1 MNAETDSSMCNMS
14 IQDRRSPKRRRS
26 FGRVSQ
32 RRRDGA
38 WIVQFIEPGAP
49 RDKKGRRKYT
59 TRAVESK
66 REGEDFLREL
76 RKTILAG
83 TFLKAPAEPEPGP
96 SAQGLTIDQAI
107 AQYIDA
113 ARAAAK
119 SASTVRRYEANAR
132 AIAQS
137 RIGRKLVADLSA
149 GDVESYVAWRRERRW
164 WVHRQVG
171 KGYDAPSVVE
181 LRKGASASAA
191 TVNRDLLLL
200 KAALNRLK
208 KLGAI
213 EENPVGAIKPLREKK
228 RKRAVLSR
236 EEANALLAA
245 CSPPLRLLVL
255 AGLLTGARLHELLRL
270 RWGDIDLSR
279 KVISLFRPKTGSAA
293 AIPLHATLAEELRRV
308 KAERA
313 KVGKR
318 IVADGEPV
326 FLSRDGKP
334 YKYPT
339 SAWRFALKRAG
350 LADREGLVFHSLR
363 HTMATAYLEGGAAI
377 TDLQGLLGHQSVST
391 TQIYAGMVDRRART
405 SLEALGFG
413 T

>member
-1 MNAETDSSMCNMS
+1 MNTKNDPSMSDMSS
-14 IQDRRSPKRRRS
+14 QDRRSPKRRRS
-26 FGRVSQ
+26 YGRVSQ

-38 WIVQFIEPGAP
+38 WIVQFIEPGAS
-49 RDKKGRRKYT
+49 RDAKGRRKYT
-59 TRAVESK
+59 TRAVASK
-66 REGEDFLREL
+66 AEGEAFLREL

-83 TFLKAPAEPEPGP
+83 TFLKPRPEPEPTV
-96 SAQGLTIDQAI
+96 QGLMVDQAI
-107 AQYIDA
+107 AQYIAA

-132 AIAQS
+132 AIVQS
-137 RIGRKLVADLSA
+137 KIGKKPVADLTA
-149 GDVESYVAWRRERRW
+149 ADVEAYVAWRRERRW
-164 WVHRQVG
+164 WVHRKVG
-171 KGYDAPSVVE
+171 EAYDAPTMVE

-213 EENPVGAIKPLREKK
+213 EDNPVDAIKPLREKK
-228 RKRAVLSR
+228 RKRPVLSR

-255 AGLLTGARLHELLRL
+255 AGLLTGARMNELLRL
-270 RWGDIDLSR
+270 KWGDIDLSR
-279 KVISLFRPKTGSAA
+279 KAISLFRPKTGTAA
-293 AIPLHATLAEELRRV
+293 SIPMHPTLAEELRRV

-313 KVGKR
+313 KTGKR

-339 SAWRFALKRAG
+339 SAWRFALRRAG
-350 LADREGLVFHSLR
+350 LADREGLCFHSLR
-363 HTMATAYLEGGAAI
+363 HSFATAYLENGAAI

-391 TQIYAGMVDRRART
+391 TQIYAGMVDKRART

>member
-1 MNAETDSSMCNMS
+1 MSTMSSEN
-14 IQDRRSPKRRRS
+14 RRSTEKRRRS
-26 FGRVSQ
+26 YGRVHKRPNGSV
-32 RRRDGA
+32 
-38 WIVQFIEPGAP
+38 IVQFVEPGAP

-59 TRAVESK
+59 TRTVASK
-66 REGEDFLREL
+66 KEGEEFLKEL
-76 RKTILAG
+76 RRTILAG
-83 TFLKAPAEPEPGP
+83 TYLRSAPEPEPV
-96 SAQGLTIDQAI
+96 AQGLTVDQAI

-137 RIGRKLVADLSA
+137 RIGKKPVAELTA
-149 GDVESYVAWRRERRW
+149 ADVEAYVAWRRERRW
-164 WVHRQVG
+164 WVHRQIG
-171 KGYDAPSVVE
+171 NEYEAAPVVE
-181 LRKGASASAA
+181 LRKGAVASPA

-200 KAALNRLK
+200 KASLNRLK

-245 CSPPLRLLVL
+245 CPEPLRLLVL
-255 AGLLTGARLHELLRL
+255 AGLLTGARQGELLRL

-293 AIPLHATLAEELRRV
+293 AIPLHATLAAELKRV

-313 KVGKR
+313 TIGRR

-326 FLSRDGKP
+326 FLSRDGTP
-334 YKYPT
+334 YRYPT

-363 HTMATAYLEGGAAI
+363 HSFATAYLEGGAAI

-391 TQIYAGMVDRRART
+391 TQIYAGMVDKRART

>member
-1 MNAETDSSMCNMS
+1 MKAETDSSMCNMS

-32 RRRDGA
+32 RQRDGA

-49 RDKKGRRKYT
+49 RDKKGRRRYT
-59 TRAVESK
+59 TRAVASK
-66 REGEDFLREL
+66 AEGEAFLKEL

-83 TFLKAPAEPEPGP
+83 TFLRPKPEPEP
-96 SAQGLTIDQAI
+96 AVQGLTVDQVI
-107 AQYIDA
+107 QQYIDA

-137 RIGRKLVADLSA
+137 KIGKKPVADLA
-149 GDVESYVAWRRERRW
+149 PADVESFIAWRRERRW
-164 WVHRQVG
+164 WVHRKVG
-171 KGYDAPSVVE
+171 DAYDAPAVVE

-213 EENPVGAIKPLREKK
+213 EENPVDVIKPLREKK
-228 RKRAVLSR
+228 RKRAVLSKD
-236 EEANALLAA
+236 EANALLAA

-255 AGLLTGARLHELLRL
+255 AGLLTGARMNELLRL
-270 RWGDIDLSR
+270 NWGDIDLSR
-279 KVISLFRPKTGSAA
+279 KAISLFRPKTGTASV
-293 AIPLHATLAEELRRV
+293 IPMHPTLAEELKRA
-308 KAERA
+308 KAERVKTA
-313 KVGKR
+313 KR

-350 LADREGLVFHSLR
+350 LADREGLCFHSLR

-391 TQIYAGMVDRRART
+391 TQVYAAMVDKRART

>member
-1 MNAETDSSMCNMS
+1 MVNMS
-14 IQDRRSPKRRRS
+14 SENRRSTDKRRRS
-26 FGRVSQ
+26 YGRVHKRPNGSV
-32 RRRDGA
+32 
-38 WIVQFIEPGAP
+38 IVQFLEPNAP

-59 TRAVESK
+59 TRTVASK
-66 REGEDFLREL
+66 KEGEDFLKEL
-76 RKTILAG
+76 RRTILAG
-83 TFLKAPAEPEPGP
+83 TYLKAPPQPEPEP
-96 SAQGLTIDQAI
+96 SVQGLTVDQAI

-137 RIGRKLVADLSA
+137 KIGAKAVADLTA
-149 GDVESYVAWRRERRW
+149 VDVEGYIAWRRERRW
-164 WVHRQVG
+164 WTHRKVG
-171 KGYDAPSVVE
+171 DAYDAPAVVE
-181 LRKGASASAA
+181 LRKGCSASPA

-200 KAALNRLK
+200 RAALNRLR
-208 KLGAI
+208 KLGATG
-213 EENPVGAIKPLREKK
+213 ENPVDAIKPLREKK
-228 RKRAVLSR
+228 KKRAVLSR
-236 EEANALLAA
+236 EEANTLLAA

-293 AIPLHATLAEELRRV
+293 AIPLHETLAEELRRV

-313 KVGKR
+313 KMGKR
-318 IVADGEPV
+318 IVADGEPI

-339 SAWRFALKRAG
+339 SAWRFALRRAG

-363 HTMATAYLEGGAAI
+363 ATFATAYLEGGAAI

-391 TQIYAGMVDRRART
+391 TQIYAGMVDKRART